1 MSGVRSPWP
10 AKFWATTAV
19 GTALPALDVPRRLH
33 GHRLRDTMTDPT
45 AQEREFDADT
55 AAIRRAREF
64 AVAAADANGV
74 EAPTQVAELAER
86 LALVVSE
93 LASNAVL
100 HAGTPFTVR
109 VWRGPDRVRVE
120 VLDRSDR
127 LPTPRDHDPT
137 AVSGRGLAIV
147 GTLADRWGVEVVGD
161 GKCVWA
167 ELPVQAEPT
176 S

>member
-1 MSGVRSPWP
+1 
-10 AKFWATTAV
+10 
-19 GTALPALDVPRRLH
+19 
-33 GHRLRDTMTDPT
+33 MTEPT
-45 AQEREFDADT
+45 PQEREFDADT

-74 EAPTQVAELAER
+74 EAPAQGAELAER

-120 VLDRSDR
+120 VMDRSDR
-127 LPTPRDHDPT
+127 MPTPRDHDPT

-147 GTLADRWGVEVVGD
+147 GTLADRWGVEVVEG

-167 ELPVQAEPT
+167 ELPVDPVPT
-176 S
+176 TS

>member
-1 MSGVRSPWP
+1 M
-10 AKFWATTAV
+10 
-19 GTALPALDVPRRLH
+19 GTALPALDVPRRLL
-33 GHRLRDTMTDPT
+33 GHRLRGTMSEPT
-45 AQEREFDADT
+45 EQEREFDADT

-64 AVAAADANGV
+64 AVAAAGADA
-74 EAPTQVAELAER
+74 APQQRTELAER

-120 VLDRSDR
+120 VMDRSDR
-127 LPTPRDHDPT
+127 LPAPRDHDPT

-147 GTLADRWGVEVVGD
+147 GTLADRWGVEVVSG

-167 ELPVQAEPT
+167 ELPVQVVPT

>member
-1 MSGVRSPWP
+1 
-10 AKFWATTAV
+10 
-19 GTALPALDVPRRLH
+19 
-33 GHRLRDTMTDPT
+33 MTEPT
-45 AQEREFDADT
+45 PQEREFDADT

-64 AVAAADANGV
+64 VVAAAGAAQAA
-74 EAPTQVAELAER
+74 APGAELAER

-120 VLDRSDR
+120 VMDRSDR
-127 LPTPRDHDPT
+127 MPTPRDHDPT

-147 GTLADRWGVEVVGD
+147 GTLADRWGVEVVEG

-167 ELPVQAEPT
+167 ELPVDPVPT
-176 S
+176 TS